1 MSLSYAER
9 TPKSCWIHVGDEDME
24 GEIRARGAKYRAE
37 IIAASAGATKARS
50 ANRVE
55 LQIS

>member
-1 MSLSYAER
+1 MLREH
-9 TPKSCWIHVGDEDME
+9 PKAAGFTSGDEDME
-24 GEIRARGAKYRAE
+24 GEIRARGAKYRAK
-37 IIAASAGATKARS
+37 IIAAPAGATKARS